1 MATRKTLNLLPSIFQ
16 SDTNKKFL
24 GATLDQL
31 VSEPE
36 ISKFNGFIGR
46 KFSPVNKPSDNFI
59 NEPTVS
65 RENYQFEPAVVIKNT
80 SDGVDLYADYQD
92 LLEKIKTHGGI
103 IENHN
108 RLFESEYYSFNPRID
123 MDKFIN
129 YTRYFWLPTGTDP
142 VTVSAGT
149 PGNDRTFIIN
159 RNDAGG
165 YSTINQ
171 DNTPNPTITLVR
183 GGIYKFNVNQVGSN
197 FWIQTEVGTDGF
209 KDFNQTI
216 STRNIIGVTNN
227 GTDSGIITF
236 TVPDRD
242 SQDYYFKMPLLGF
255 IDYAI
260 GDPFSTID
268 GQFWVNG
275 SDNALSQIE
284 GSTEYPQEYYVV
296 FISTSTNPDD
306 WIDYTGN
313 IVPMDKRHGLW
324 QITINQNS
332 KIKMVFIRP
341 IPLSYKIRINYG
353 TNAGKEFFKNSED
366 NLVLSPPITAP
377 LSTLFYQD
385 ELNESIIGRIN
396 IVDFPGDGINVTTDI
411 LGKKTYTSPNGV
423 VFTNGLTVVFD
434 SSVFPNSYRNIKY
447 IIEGVGKSI
456 KLIDIALLES
466 VESVDTTSM
475 VPYDDEPFDTVGLD
489 QPIPISVAI
498 RDYILMNRS
507 TTDLNAWARGNRWFH
522 EDAITKAAEY
532 NNKTLK
538 INPDKRAN
546 RPIIEFEEDL
556 QLFNSGK
563 NLLAIIDR
571 ADTNFIGTG
580 EKILSAYSDV
590 NDKYVNDPSIKRLNY
605 IEGQVVIFP
614 NDISSNVRNALFT
627 IDFKPQNTA
636 TSFNGTGTGYVVIRA
651 GATRV
656 YEKII
661 DGNRTTFRDQYIP
674 GTLLYTIDNTYIG
687 KIKSIFSNNE
697 MILESPAMASYTEIV
712 VKFNY
717 PKIVLRK
724 IKTAVNNDSVV
735 IRTGL
740 NEKNTF
746 WLNAGVWVYG
756 QLKTGLHTP
765 IKFDVVDSDGIS
777 LASPSKYTES
787 KFAGTTIF
795 SYDIGTSSTIDPILG
810 FKLRYTGV
818 GNSISDINFVNSF
831 ETDTFT
837 YKPYDYKTLNI
848 SSIGYLSKRTGRN
861 TYSLLTVWQS
871 ISEPTKQYQ
880 HISET
885 SDGLTNYFEID
896 VLPDVVVN
904 QPNIKVFVN
913 NTLIKNTEFVIE
925 TVGVR
930 HAANIL
936 TTVLAND
943 KIDILVYSK
952 NSISDLGYYQIPSNL
967 EFNAQNYSI
976 TNITLGQ
983 FRGHWDAIGKNTIG
997 LIGNPISSN
1006 NLRDLNTNA
1015 QNGLI
1020 LQHSSP
1026 LIYASLFLIDP
1037 HLNFINSIELARS
1050 EYSKFKN
1057 KFLELCVNTP
1067 NLPRNNTPAGVD
1079 AILKIINGVK
1089 NQTFPWHYSD
1099 MIPWG
1104 TDVVI
1109 DTYKIINT
1117 QTRIYTLNNIY
1128 LSSIGDKMYP
1138 KNGPSNCAV
1147 LVYINNRLLTI
1158 DVEYTITNGN
1168 PYINLTDS
1176 VTLQED
1182 DLLVIKGYK
1191 NTDGSYVPETPTKM
1205 GMYPKFVPGKFLDSS
1220 FRTPINVIQGHDGS
1234 RIPIFNDLRDD
1245 YLLELEKRIF
1255 NNIKIEYNPELFDVF
1270 AFVPGKFRNNDYTRL
1285 EFNEVLNSDFLKWI
1299 GTNQLDIGS
1308 NEYFLSNNEFSWNY
1322 NQTTDSI
1329 NDEKLPGYWKG
1340 VYQYYY
1346 DTCRPHTHPWE
1357 MLGIQSKPIWWETTY
1372 GVAPYTSANTQ
1383 MWTDLTYGYNRGDRI
1398 TNTRYARPGLMKIIP
1413 VSATGELLSPLTSL
1427 VKKYNG
1433 TTFNQ
1438 SYAIGDQGPVESAWR
1453 NTSEYVF
1460 SLHRAIALLKPAKYF
1475 GLFFNTS
1482 SYIKD
1487 SAINQFVL
1495 KSNKKRIT
1503 PDSLLINGE
1512 MVGDTITRA
1521 SSYVNWIHGYLTNLG
1536 INAAQKIR
1544 TTINNLDIRLG
1555 YRMSGYSD
1563 KSYFTALVE
1572 QYSPTSVNQSAI
1584 IPPENYIVHLNKS
1597 SPIRTATYSGVII
1610 SKTTGGYVING
1621 YNLKVPYFTVIPS
1634 LINGNFYKIEVV
1646 NVSAVIYKDYIDEK
1660 VNVPYG
1666 FEFGSSQELVDFL
1679 IGYERFL
1686 MSQGFIFEGYDS
1698 DLGEVKSWALSA
1710 KEFLGWTLQ
1719 GWTEGNVLVLSPVH
1733 YTLQLFSTDSVV
1745 DTVIGQTSNTQVLGP
1760 NFNVIKADEITVLKE
1775 PGRTTVTIIS
1785 GQTIAYMELH
1795 LVQYE
1800 HVLIFDN
1807 STVFADIIY
1816 KPELGSR
1823 QYRLKLIG
1831 AKTTGW
1837 DGSLNIP
1844 GFIYNTGKIE
1854 QWTPGKDYKK
1864 ADIIQY
1870 KKQNY
1875 TAIAN
1880 ISGTDTFNHD
1890 IWSITDRNIVAGL
1903 VPNFSQNA
1911 AKFDTIYS
1919 LDTPNINS
1927 YFAGFSNGLTGYRSR
1942 QYLEDLG
1949 MDQIAQTK
1957 FYQGYIKDK
1966 GTFNSISALFKA
1978 QLDNTI
1984 NNVEIFEEWGLRVG
1998 EYGANK
2004 TNQSIELILYEQ
2016 EFRDSPAVFTVING
2030 TEIPPPR
2037 VKFFRPNALLS
2048 RGIDF
2053 KSPLFSNRPMNEYF
2067 ETDIKTA
2074 GYISIDDI
2082 DSMMFDFNDYK
2093 DLNLT
2098 ILADLVNGYKLW
2110 VAKDFNKDWQVY
2122 KVIEVDN
2129 LVLGISYGLDN
2140 KAVFTTLYDH
2150 GLQIADMIAVRD
2162 LNSAY
2167 DGFYQVLNVEEPN
2180 TFVCIIPDELVS
2192 AIQSVPAY
2200 GAGTLFLLQK
2210 SRYKTT
2216 ELRESNVTK
2225 SIWEAGDL
2233 VWIDEDNGPSWA
2245 AYTFVRS
2252 DPGNFGGT
2260 QNFWGIDKGSIIF
2273 RSSGLPYHRFGNIQL
2288 EVTAVKQN
2296 YNRIWPIYAGQN
2308 IPATFVIDTGS
2319 GIIGFCLNGVPIYGS
2334 IEADFTAPPGYNTP
2348 SGFNYNLSYSDY
2360 NFFMIDAAGGTT
2372 TLNGEYF
2379 YRSFTF
2385 AQAWNTGIGGNDTRV
2400 DVEYKS
2406 EILSIAYLGGGLTH
2420 PNGHSKILGFA
2431 IDGYPIYGP
2440 YGHSNPSNIRTPI
2453 IRMTSG
2459 YVLKDPAYR
2468 APTEACDLNMYP
2480 MGMFAQDY
2488 EFTQDGTLDEHN
2500 GRYCITP
2507 DYPNGTY
2514 AYFAT
2519 VNNSGPTYPYFIGP
2533 TFYGDVSSV
2542 GNSLIPGPG
2551 VKPIIFDDQINTVWD
2566 LYKRQE
2572 PSVDFNSMRGMHL
2585 VDTVNK
2591 NILVKLD
2598 IIDPA
2603 KGRVLGIAQAD
2614 IDFITS
2620 LDPAFYNNGTDDF
2633 LAIDSEFNWGE
2644 QQIGS
2649 VWWDLEAVRYYDYE
2663 QGPIEYRAENWGKT
2677 FTGSNIFIYEWVS
2690 SDVLPSMYVSSGLD
2704 GIPKY
2709 ADDSGYSTLYY
2720 VDDITMTVKTKY
2732 YYWVRA
2738 KTSIGKNSKLHSVLS
2753 LEQIIADPGKQSI
2766 PYAAL
2771 LDNKTIALFN
2781 IGKYLLEDRIALHID
2796 YSLSRNENI
2805 LHSEFELFQQ
2815 GNKHAIMNPRIEKKI
2830 IDSLVGVD
2838 ENRNLVP
2845 DPSLLPADRLGVSNR
2860 PIQSVIA
2867 NRLVALEN
2875 IIGFINQ
2882 ILLKYPVASRL
2893 IDKETVH
2900 SDNFYASEPYPV
2912 ETEYDS
2918 IVDRFIELDYLF
2930 EIYPTD
2936 LVIGKEYIIAQV
2948 SNTNFVELG
2957 ASANEIGVRFKAT
2970 GTGTGLGT
2978 VFYSRLLVS
2987 KDINNGN
2994 RWAIYY
3000 KRVGINPAPSLIKIQ
3015 SYNTTNFWNFT
3026 DWYSEEHNSETL
3038 VITKTFDN
3046 YNLTYTDSFNVG
3058 DIIKIGDNGKGK
3070 FSIYR
3075 FNENN
3080 ILELIAIESGTIQIS
3095 SKFWNTSGFDHEGMD
3110 FLSYDYSYFDEL
3122 RYIFKGIKEDIFV
3135 KDLEIYYNQFLFYV
3149 IEYVL
3154 SEQRYVDWIFKTSF
3168 ISVIHELQGLVQLP
3182 SYVKDRQALYEQ
3194 YINEVKPYRTK
3205 IREYILKYSNL
3216 ETLDTN
3222 TVTDFDLPSYYD
3234 FELEKFRSPNGEF
3247 PSKDAELL
3255 ANKPEYQD
3263 WNNHHGYSIGSIEI
3277 ANAGVGYISNGQV
3290 VTPDISIIP
3299 TDETGYGA
3307 NATAVID
3314 QRIAGAISSVDIT
3327 TPGDFYTTT
3336 PLIVVSGVGA
3346 TQMSRYQAGQPKAAK
3361 LSPRLLNKKIRK
3373 INTTIKFD
3381 RISYETQVQQWIP
3394 NTNYDS
3400 GVYVTYRGQGY
3411 ITKSNIG
3418 TLNKFD
3424 KTQFTSVSPT
3434 VFNNA
3439 NDRVTAFYNP
3449 TASMIPNVLSRLM
3462 TGLDRPTLSGEQEVP
3477 IDTAIQGGGFT
3488 GTSIA
3493 AGRFVIGKNY
3503 IIINI
3508 GNTDFTLCGASANKT
3523 GLKFTATG
3531 IGAGTGSATIA
3542 LSTSGYGTASGI
3554 EPGSITLTG
3563 GAFVYE
3569 TFSHAPEE
3577 MLPGITFDAISI
3589 RVVDNS
3595 GVGYR
3600 RFTNMNGIKTVSN
3613 TAPLSLTTLSQDL
3626 LITDLTITVSDDTNL
3641 FAPSIIS
3648 ITPGLIFINGELI
3661 EYYTKSN
3668 NVLGQLRRGVGGT
3681 GTPMVHSLGAV
3692 VENANL
3698 PGSMRL

>member
-16 SDTNKKFL
+16 TETNKKFL

-31 VSEPE
+31 VSEPD

-80 SDGVDLYADYQD
+80 SNGIDLYADYQD
-92 LLEKIKTHGGI
+92 LLEKIANHGGI
-103 IENHN
+103 TENHN
-108 RLFESEYYSFNPRID
+108 RLFESEYYSFNPRINF
-123 MDKFIN
+123 DKFIN

-149 PGNDRTFIIN
+149 PGNDRTFVIT
-159 RNDAGG
+159 RNDPGG
-165 YSTINQ
+165 YATINQ
-171 DNTPNPTITLVR
+171 DSTPNSTITLVR
-183 GGIYKFNVNQVGSN
+183 GSIYKFNVNQPGSK
-197 FWIQTEVGTDGF
+197 FWIQTEVGIDGF

-216 STRNIIGVTNN
+216 STRDIIGIENN
-227 GTDSGIITF
+227 GAESGTITF
-236 TVPDRD
+236 TVPDKD
-242 SQDYYFKMPLLGF
+242 SQDYYFKMPSLGF

-260 GDPFSTID
+260 SDPFSAID

-275 SDNALSQIE
+275 NNAMDQIE
-284 GSTEYPQEYYVV
+284 GSTQYPQGYYVV
-296 FISTSTNPDD
+296 FTSTSTNPDN

-313 IVPMDKRHGLW
+313 PVPVDKRHGLW
-324 QITINQNS
+324 KITINQNS
-332 KIKMVFIRP
+332 KIQMEFVRT
-341 IPLSYKIRINYG
+341 IPLGHKIRINYG
-353 TNAGKEFFKNSED
+353 TNAGKEFFKNSGD

-385 ELNESIIGRIN
+385 ENNESIVGKIN
-396 IVDFPGDGINVTTDI
+396 IVDFPGNAINVNSDV
-411 LGKKTYTSPNGV
+411 LGKVTYTSPNGV

-434 SSVFPNSYRNIKY
+434 STVFPNSYRNSKY

-456 KLIDIALLES
+456 KLIDITLLES
-466 VESVDTTSM
+466 VESVDTKSS
-475 VPYDDEPFDTVGLD
+475 VPFDQEPFDTLGLD
-489 QPIPISVAI
+489 QPIANSVGTP
-498 RDYILMNRS
+498 DYIVMNKS

-522 EDAITKAAEY
+522 EDIIAKAAEY
-532 NNKTLK
+532 NKTTVK
-538 INPDKRAN
+538 IDPTKRAN

-563 NLLAIIDR
+563 NFLAIIDR
-571 ADTNFIGTG
+571 ADTNFVGTG
-580 EKILSAYSDV
+580 EKILNAYTDV
-590 NDKYVNDPSIKRLNY
+590 NDKYVNDTSIRRLNY
-605 IEGQVVIFP
+605 IENQIAIFP
-614 NDISSNVRNALFT
+614 NDISSNVRNALFR
-627 IDFKPQNTA
+627 IEFKNQITA
-636 TSFNGTGTGYVVIRA
+636 TSFNGVGTGYVNIRQ
-651 GATRV
+651 GSNRV
-656 YEKII
+656 YEKIL
-661 DGNRTTFRDQYIP
+661 DGNRTTFRDQFIP
-674 GTLLYTIDNTYIG
+674 GTLLYAVDNTYIG
-687 KIKSIFSNNE
+687 KVKSIFSNNE
-697 MILESPAMASYTEIV
+697 MILEAPALVTRNEVV

-717 PKIVLRK
+717 PKITLRK

-735 IRTGL
+735 VRTGL
-740 NEKNTF
+740 NQKNTF
-746 WLNAGVWVYG
+746 WLNSGVWAYAQYKKDVN
-756 QLKTGLHTP
+756 TP
-765 IKFDVVDSDGIS
+765 IKFDVVDKDGIS
-777 LASPSKYTES
+777 LSSPSKYTES
-787 KFAGTTIF
+787 KFAGTTVF
-795 SYDIGTSSTIDPILG
+795 SYDIGSSIPDPILG
-810 FKLRYTGV
+810 IKLRYTGI

-837 YKPYDYKTLNI
+837 YKPYDYKTLSI

-880 HISET
+880 HIADL
-885 SDGLTNYFEID
+885 SDGTTNYFEID
-896 VLPDVVVN
+896 ILPSNIVN

-913 NTLIKNTEFVIE
+913 NELIKNEDFVIE

-930 HAANIL
+930 HAVNIL
-936 TTVLAND
+936 TTVLDGD
-943 KIDILVYSK
+943 KIDILIYNK
-952 NSISDLGYYQIPSNL
+952 KSISDLGYYQIPSNL
-967 EFNAQNYSI
+967 EFNAQNYDI
-976 TNITLGQ
+976 TNVTLGQ
-983 FRGHWDAIGKNTIG
+983 LRGHWNAIGKNTIG

-1026 LIYASLFLIDP
+1026 TIYASLFLIDP
-1037 HLNFINSIELARS
+1037 HLNFINSIEFARS
-1050 EYSKFKN
+1050 DYSKFKN

-1067 NLPRNNTPAGVD
+1067 GLPRNNIPIGVD
-1079 AILKIINGVK
+1079 MILKIINGVK

-1104 TDVVI
+1104 DDVVL
-1109 DTYKIINT
+1109 DTYKIINA
-1117 QTRIYTLNNIY
+1117 QTRLYTLNNIY

-1147 LVYINNRLLTI
+1147 LVYLNNRLLVI

-1168 PYINLTDS
+1168 PYITISDS
-1176 VTLQED
+1176 V
-1182 DLLVIKGYK
+1182 LLYEGDILTIKGYK

-1205 GMYPKFVPGKFLDSS
+1205 GMYPKFVPSIFVDTA

-1234 RIPIFNDLRDD
+1234 RLPVFNDLRDD

-1255 NNIKIEYNPELFDVF
+1255 NNIKVEYNAELFDVF
-1270 AFVPGKFRNNDYTRL
+1270 TFVPGKFRNNDYTRL

-1322 NQTTDSI
+1322 NQASDSI
-1329 NDEKLPGYWKG
+1329 NDELLPGYWKG
-1340 VYQYYY
+1340 IYQYFY

-1357 MLGIQSKPIWWETTY
+1357 MLGIQNKPVWWEPTY
-1372 GVAPYTSANTQ
+1372 GGAPYTPSKTQ
-1383 MWTDLTYGYNRGDRI
+1383 MWADLAYGFNRGDRT
-1398 TNTRYARPGLMKIIP
+1398 TNTQYSRPGLLKIIP
-1413 VSATGELLSPLTSL
+1413 VNDAGELLPPVSKL

-1487 SAINQFVL
+1487 PVINQYVL
-1495 KSNKKRIT
+1495 KNNKKRIT
-1503 PDSLLINGE
+1503 SESLLINGE
-1512 MVGDTITRA
+1512 VVSGAITRS
-1521 SSYVNWIHGYLTNLG
+1521 SSYVNWMHGYLTNLG

-1544 TTINNLDIRLG
+1544 TTISNLDIRLG

-1572 QYSPTSVNQSAI
+1572 QYSPNSVNQSAI
-1584 IPPENYIVHLNKS
+1584 IPSENYIVHLNKS
-1597 SPIRTATYSGVII
+1597 SPIRSATYSGVII

-1621 YNLKVPYFTVIPS
+1621 YNLKYPYFTVVPS
-1634 LINGNFYKIEVV
+1634 LINGNFYRIE
-1646 NVSAVIYKDYIDEK
+1646 AVTATAIIYKDYIDQK
-1660 VNVPYG
+1660 INVPYG

-1679 IGYERFL
+1679 VGYERFL
-1686 MSQGFIFEGYDS
+1686 MSQGFIFEAYDS
-1698 DLGEVKSWALSA
+1698 DLGEVKNWILSA

-1719 GWTEGNVLVLSPVH
+1719 GWNEGNILVLSPVH

-1775 PGRTTVTIIS
+1775 PGRTTVTVIS
-1785 GQTIAYMELH
+1785 GQTIAFIELH

-1800 HVLIFDN
+1800 HVLVFDN
-1807 STVFADIIY
+1807 TTVFNDVIY

-1831 AKTTGW
+1831 SKTTGW

-1844 GFIYNTGKIE
+1844 GFIYNTGYIE
-1854 QWTPGKDYKK
+1854 QWTPGRDYKK

-1875 TAIAN
+1875 TAIAD
-1880 ISGTDTFNHD
+1880 ISGTDTFKHD
-1890 IWSITDRNIVAGL
+1890 LWSITDRKIEAGL

-1911 AKFDTIYS
+1911 SKFNTVYS
-1919 LDTPNINS
+1919 LDTPNIDS
-1927 YFAGFSNGLTGYRSR
+1927 YFSGFSNGLTGYRNRS
-1942 QYLEDLG
+1942 YLEDLG

-1957 FYQGYIKDK
+1957 FYQGYIKEK
-1966 GTFNSISALFKA
+1966 GTFSSISALFKA
-1978 QLDNTI
+1978 RLDNTI

-1998 EYGANK
+1998 EYGATK
-2004 TNQSIELILYEQ
+2004 TNQSIDLILDEKTFQ
-2016 EFRDSPAVFTVING
+2016 DDPIVFSVING
-2030 TEIPPPR
+2030 IEIPPPN
-2037 VKFFRPNALLS
+2037 VKFFRPNTLLS
-2048 RGIDF
+2048 KSIDF
-2053 KSPLFSNRPMNEYF
+2053 KSPLFSHRPMNEYF

-2074 GYISIDDI
+2074 GYVNINDV
-2082 DSMMFDFNDYK
+2082 DSLLFDFNNYK
-2093 DLNLT
+2093 NLNLT

-2129 LVLGISYGLDN
+2129 QVLGISYGLDN
-2140 KAVFTTLYDH
+2140 KVIITTKYDH
-2150 GLQIADMIAVRD
+2150 GLQIADIIAIRD
-2162 LNSAY
+2162 LNSLY
-2167 DGFYQVLNVEEPN
+2167 DGFYQVLNVDAQN
-2180 TFVCIIPDELVS
+2180 TFICIIATSLIS
-2192 AIQSVPAY
+2192 SIQTVPVY
-2200 GAGTLFLLQK
+2200 GTGTLFLLQK

-2225 SIWEAGDL
+2225 SIWQAGDL
-2233 VWIDEDNGPSWA
+2233 VWIDENNGPSWA
-2245 AYTFVRS
+2245 TYKFVSS
-2252 DPGNFGGT
+2252 DPGNFGGLH
-2260 QNFWGIDKGSIIF
+2260 NFWGMDNGSIIF
-2273 RSSGLPYHRFGNIQL
+2273 RSSGLPYHEFGNIQFD
-2288 EVTAVKQN
+2288 VTAVKQN
-2296 YNRIWPIYAGQN
+2296 YNRIWPLYAGKN
-2308 IPATFVIDTGS
+2308 VPATVASPVGS
-2319 GIIGFCLNGVPIYGS
+2319 GIIGFCLNGVPIYSS
-2334 IEADFTAPPGYNTP
+2334 IAADFTAPADYNTP
-2348 SGFNYNLSYSDY
+2348 GGFNYNLSFSDY
-2360 NFFMIDAAGGTT
+2360 NFFKIDDAGGTT
-2372 TLNGEYF
+2372 TFSGEYF

-2385 AQAWNTGIGGNDTRV
+2385 GQAWNTGIGGSDTRAN
-2400 DVEYKS
+2400 VEYRS
-2406 EILSIAYLGGGLTH
+2406 EILSIAYLGGGLAH
-2420 PNGHSKILGFA
+2420 SNSHSKILGFA

-2440 YGHSNPSNIRTPI
+2440 YGYSNPTNTRTPI

-2459 YVLKDPAYR
+2459 YALRNPSYR
-2468 APTEACDLNMYP
+2468 APTEACDLNVYP
-2480 MGMFAQDY
+2480 MGMFTQDY

-2533 TFYGDVSSV
+2533 TFYGTVSPV
-2542 GNSLIPGPG
+2542 NNSLIPGPG
-2551 VKPIIFDDQINTVWD
+2551 IKPLVFDDRVNVVWE
-2566 LYKRQE
+2566 LYKNQE

-2585 VDTVNK
+2585 IDNVNK
-2591 NILVKLD
+2591 NIIVKLD
-2598 IIDPA
+2598 IIDPV
-2603 KGRVLGIAQAD
+2603 KGRILGSAQAD
-2614 IDFITS
+2614 IDFTTS
-2620 LDPAFYNNGTDDF
+2620 LDPAFYNNGTNDS
-2633 LAIDSEFNWGE
+2633 LTIDSEFNWGE
-2644 QQIGS
+2644 QQIGL

-2663 QGPIEYRAENWGKT
+2663 QSTIEYRANNWGKV
-2677 FTGSNIFIYEWVS
+2677 FPGSNIFIYEWVS
-2690 SDVLPSMYVSSGLD
+2690 SNVLPSMYVTAGSD

-2738 KTSIGKNSKLHSVLS
+2738 KNSVGKKSKSHSVS
-2753 LEQIIADPGKQSI
+2753 GLEQMIADPGKQDI

-2771 LDNKTIALFN
+2771 IDDKTVALYN
-2781 IGKYLLEDRIALHID
+2781 IGKYLLEDRVALHID
-2796 YSLSRNENI
+2796 YSLAKNENI
-2805 LHSEFELFQQ
+2805 VHSEFELFQE
-2815 GNKHAIMNPRIEKKI
+2815 GNKNAIMHPRIEKKI

-2838 ENRNLVP
+2838 ENKNLVP
-2845 DPSLLPADRLGVSNR
+2845 DPSLLPADRLGVSDR
-2860 PIQSVIA
+2860 PRQSIIA
-2867 NRLVALEN
+2867 DRLVALDN

-2882 ILLKYPVASRL
+2882 IILKYPVATR
-2893 IDKETVH
+2893 IFDKETVY
-2900 SDNFYASEPYPV
+2900 SDNFYAAEPYPAKS
-2912 ETEYDS
+2912 EYDL
-2918 IVDRFIELDYLF
+2918 IVDTFIQLDYLF

-2936 LVIGKEYIIAQV
+2936 LVVGTEYIIAQV
-2948 SNTNFVELG
+2948 GNTNFVELG
-2957 ASANEIGVRFKAT
+2957 ASANQIGVRFKAT
-2970 GTGTGLGT
+2970 GTGVGLGT
-2978 VFYSRLLVS
+2978 VFHSRILVA

-3000 KRVGINPAPSLIKIQ
+3000 KRVGINPSPLLLKIQ
-3015 SYNTTNFWNFT
+3015 SYNTTNFWNFI
-3026 DWYSEEHNSETL
+3026 DWYANGYNKNTL
-3038 VITKTFDN
+3038 VVTKSFDN
-3046 YNLTYTDSFNVG
+3046 YNLTYTDTFDIG
-3058 DIIKIGDNGKGK
+3058 DIVKINDNGKGK

-3075 FNENN
+3075 YNEKST
-3080 ILELIAIESGTIQIS
+3080 LELIAIESGTIEIS
-3095 SKFWNTSGFDHEGMD
+3095 SKFWNKSGFDHEGMD
-3110 FLSYDYSYFDEL
+3110 FLSFDYSYFEEL

-3154 SEQRYVDWIFKTSF
+3154 SEQKYVDWIFKTSF
-3168 ISVIHELQGLVQLP
+3168 ISVAHELQGLVQLP

-3234 FELEKFRSPNGEF
+3234 FDLGKFRSPNGEF
-3247 PSKDAELL
+3247 PGKDEVLL
-3255 ANKPEYQD
+3255 STKPEYQD
-3263 WNNHHGYSIGSIEI
+3263 WKNHYGYSIGSIEI
-3277 ANAGVGYISNGQV
+3277 ANAGIGYISNGQV
-3290 VTPDISIIP
+3290 VTPDISIVP

-3314 QRIAGAISSVDIT
+3314 ERIAGAISSVNIK

-3346 TQMSRYQAGQPKAAK
+3346 TQMSQYQAGHPKSAL

-3373 INTTIKFD
+3373 INTVMKFD
-3381 RISYETQVQQWIP
+3381 RVSYDTQVQEWAP
-3394 NTNYDS
+3394 NTNYDN
-3400 GVYVTYRGQGY
+3400 GVYVTYQGKCY
-3411 ITKSNIG
+3411 ITNSNIG
-3418 TLNKFD
+3418 TLSKFD
-3424 KTQFTSVSPT
+3424 KTQFASVASDA
-3434 VFNNA
+3434 FNNA
-3439 NDRVTAFYNP
+3439 NDRITAFYNP
-3449 TASMIPNVLSRLM
+3449 TASMIPKTLSRLM
-3462 TGLDRPTLSGEQEVP
+3462 TGLDRPILSGEQNVI

-3493 AGRFVIGKNY
+3493 AGRFILDKDY

-3508 GNTDFTLCGASANKT
+3508 GNTDFTLCGASSNRV
-3523 GLKFTATG
+3523 GLKFTATDVG
-3531 IGAGTGSATIA
+3531 SGTGSATIA

-3554 EPGSITLTG
+3554 EPGTITLTG

-3577 MLPGITFDAISI
+3577 LLPGITFDAVSI
-3589 RVVDNS
+3589 RVVDDS

-3600 RFTNMNGIKTVSN
+3600 KFVNMNQIKTVSN
-3613 TAPLSLTTLSQDL
+3613 TAPQSLTTLSQDL
-3626 LITDLTITVSDDTNL
+3626 LITDQTITVSDSSKLYT
-3641 FAPSIIS
+3641 PSRLSIS
-3648 ITPGLIFINGELI
+3648 PGLIFVNGELI
-3661 EYYTKSN
+3661 EYYTKTN

-3681 GTPMVHSLGAV
+3681 GTPMVHLLGST
-3692 VENANL
+3692 VENSNL
-3698 PGSMRL
+3698 PGALRL